1 VLTASAITATN
12 AIGAAPQVVPVAFT
26 AARLAG
32 GKLSA
37 TLPAKS
43 VVMLRLQ

>member
-1 VLTASAITATN
+1 MNSHNTFATPN
-12 AIGAAPQVVPVAFT
+12 VVKPDTFKDAT
-26 AARLAG
+26 LSG

-43 VVMLRLQ
+43 VVVLEIE